1 MSNSMQY
8 AHSHSLNS
16 DIFINENDVVNNGL
30 LFFESVIISYFQKL
44 NLFFKSITV
53 TMLVIMLFIPLLVL
67 YLLCALTL
75 RPLLNRKAKKIKIM
89 RELIEQRIAS
99 KKYDKIALQKD
110 YRLFRIFL
118 DNQYKNRKLLQGEK
132 IFTPALDNY
141 LNELKLVEQVV
152 RINAFSEFNSIIL
165 TYDEMQEL
173 AEATQSFE
181 CAEEQ
186 SNVYNDHLVQ
196 LRKYRL

>member
-1 MSNSMQY
+1 MQY

-173 AEATQSFE
+173 AEATQGFE

-186 SNVYNDHLVQ
+186 SNVYNDHLIDV
-196 LRKYRL
+196 

>member
-1 MSNSMQY
+1 MQY

>member
-186 SNVYNDHLVQ
+186 SNVYNDHLIDV
-196 LRKYRL
+196 

>member
-1 MSNSMQY
+1 MQY

-186 SNVYNDHLVQ
+186 SNVYNDHLIDV
-196 LRKYRL
+196 